1 MIRKLWIDSRQGV
14 GATNDFTVE
23 LPLQVTTTKEQGCLV
38 GQFSIPNVFSS
49 VMRDYNDRL
58 YFRVDGVNVD
68 NTIQQNVNDRFYWGY
83 RSNGQ
88 QTWLITTLPPGASSA
103 VQLAIAMGNAIIA
116 VLGPVATVVQ
126 PPSGPPVLNFNQSAY
141 QIYIPGYQDITDAQ
155 WRREVWRGAAYDLN
169 DTRSVGCIILPTPS
183 FQATWSTDIESPSA
197 FIDYNI
203 CNLIAPG
210 AYTGATFA
218 TQLQSALNYENAT
231 TGNTVT
237 CTYQPDDGVIRV
249 QSTRALVIF
258 DPNLLGNL
266 RWQAD
271 EWFAPKY
278 RRLGT
283 VMNPSDLRMA
293 NHIAYGGPD
302 FDFLTYPLDLSGI
315 REVYIHSSISDN
327 GTLSISGMRSCI
339 CVVQVDE
346 SWGSVITYRPFSL
359 ADSDVIRLQ
368 DGTLGPT
375 IRFWLTD
382 YLGRPLPITEGYVF
396 LQLSI
401 VPLNTMDT

>member
-23 LPLQVTTTKEQGCLV
+23 LPLQVTTTKEQGCLI

-49 VMRDYNDRL
+49 VMRDYCDRL

-126 PPSGPPVLNFNQSAY
+126 PPSGPPVLNFNQSTY

-283 VMNPSDLRMA
+283 VMNPRDLWMA
-293 NHIAYGGPD
+293 NHIAHGGPAS
-302 FDFLTYPLDLSGI
+302 TS
-315 REVYIHSSISDN
+315 
-327 GTLSISGMRSCI
+327 
-339 CVVQVDE
+339 
-346 SWGSVITYRPFSL
+346 
-359 ADSDVIRLQ
+359 
-368 DGTLGPT
+368 
-375 IRFWLTD
+375 
-382 YLGRPLPITEGYVF
+382 
-396 LQLSI
+396 
-401 VPLNTMDT
+401 